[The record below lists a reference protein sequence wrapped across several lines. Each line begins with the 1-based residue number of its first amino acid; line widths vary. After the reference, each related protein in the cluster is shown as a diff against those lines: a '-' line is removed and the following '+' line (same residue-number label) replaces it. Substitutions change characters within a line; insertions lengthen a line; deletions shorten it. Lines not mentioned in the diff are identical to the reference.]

1 MFRFVNHPG
10 SFDASVF
17 QGRSQELLLGVHKS
31 EMRGLGA
38 TLGPQRV
45 KAPRELKGFN
55 YRIRRN
61 LSESKI
67 KRFNKKN

>member
-1 MFRFVNHPG
+1 MQA

-17 QGRSQELLLGVHKS
+17 QGRSQELLLVVHKS

-45 KAPRELKGFN
+45 KAPRELSGFN
-55 YRIRRN
+55 YLKTVCIN
-61 LSESKI
+61 KI
-67 KRFNKKN
+67 CKI